1 MKSSRRILVLT
12 LSFGSGH
19 VRAARAVADELRRQE
34 PTADV
39 RVVDALEGARLA
51 FRACYAWPYWLMIRR
66 APKLWER
73 FFESRVARGDEG
85 TAPAWAFRRGCAH
98 VFRLIEEF
106 RPDTIVACEVAACE
120 LAALARRG
128 GLTSA
133 RVVAVITDH
142 DTEPVWVKPETDA
155 FAVADERVREQL
167 CSWGAREEAINVCG
181 IPTDAAFNVR
191 HDAKET
197 RRRHGINDDAP
208 VVLLMCG
215 GMGPARTDVVAKH
228 LCASGARVH
237 VVAVA
242 GRDVRALRRLFRI
255 KAEPPATLRVLGWT
269 DDVAALMQ
277 AASVL
282 VTKPGGLTTAEA
294 ALSSLPVVFF
304 DAIPGPERRNAARVV
319 EAGAGLLADSP
330 STAARAALSLLR
342 DEATRTR
349 MSRRAFE
356 LSSADATVNIA
367 RIALGE
373 SAVSEF
379 AGGGAFAR
387 SFARRMTA

>member
-1 MKSSRRILVLT
+1 MKARRMLVLT

-19 VRAARAVADELRRQE
+19 VTAARAVAEELRRRE
-34 PTADV
+34 PSADV
-39 RVVDALEGARLA
+39 RVVDALEGARLL

-85 TAPAWAFRRGCAH
+85 TAPAWAFRWGCAH
-98 VFRLIEEF
+98 VFKLIRDFQPE
-106 RPDTIVACEVAACE
+106 TIVACEVAACE
-120 LAALARRG
+120 LAALAKRE

-142 DTEPVWVKPETDA
+142 EAEPVWVKPEVAA
-155 FAVADERVREQL
+155 FTVADERVRGQL
-167 CSWGAREEAINVCG
+167 RSWGARGEAITVCG

-191 HDAKET
+191 HDAEET
-197 RRRHGINDDAP
+197 RRRHGIEDDAP
-208 VVLLMCG
+208 IVLLMCG

-228 LCASGARVH
+228 LCASGARVN

-242 GRDVRALRRLFRI
+242 GRDERERRRLSQV
-255 KAEPPATLRVLGWT
+255 KAAPHATLRVIGWA

-277 AASVL
+277 AASLL

-304 DAIPGPERRNAARVV
+304 DAIPGPERRNAARVAD
-319 EAGAGLLADSP
+319 AGAGLLADSP
-330 STAARAALSLLR
+330 EEAAASALSLLR
-342 DEATRTR
+342 DDTARRR
-349 MSRRAFE
+349 MAARALE
-356 LSSADATVNIA
+356 LSSADAAATVA
-367 RIALGE
+367 RVTLEEGAAVETVGE
-373 SAVSEF
+373 SA
-379 AGGGAFAR
+379 FAR
-387 SFARRMTA
+387 PVAERMTA

>member
-1 MKSSRRILVLT
+1 MKARRILVLT

-34 PTADV
+34 PAADV
-39 RVVDALEGARLA
+39 RVVDALEEARIA

-85 TAPAWAFRRGCAH
+85 TAPAWAFRWGCAH
-98 VFRLIEEF
+98 VFKLVAEF
-106 RPDTIVACEVAACE
+106 RPETIVACEVAACE
-120 LAALARRG
+120 LASLAGRE

-142 DTEPVWVKPETDA
+142 DAEPVWVKPEVDA
-155 FAVADERVREQL
+155 YAVADERVRQQL
-167 CSWGAREEAINVCG
+167 RSWRAHDERISVCG
-181 IPTDAAFNVR
+181 IPTDVAFNIQ
-191 HDAKET
+191 HDAEET
-197 RRRHGINDDAP
+197 RRRHGLDKGSPI
-208 VVLLMCG
+208 VLLMCG

-228 LCASGARVH
+228 LCASGERVQ

-242 GRDVRALRRLFRI
+242 GRDERARRRLSRI
-255 KAEPPATLRVLGWT
+255 KPEPPATLRVLGWT

-282 VTKPGGLTTAEA
+282 VTKPGGLTVAEA

-304 DAIPGPERRNAARVV
+304 DAIPGPELRNAARVA
-319 EAGAGLLADSP
+319 EAGAGVMTGSP
-330 STAARAALSLLR
+330 EEAARAALSLLR
-342 DEATRTR
+342 DEAAR
-349 MSRRAFE
+349 MRMAKRAFE
-356 LSSADATVNIA
+356 LSSVKAATAVA
-367 RIALGE
+367 RIVLGGRRVLR
-373 SAVSEF
+373 A
-379 AGGGAFAR
+379 ADGGAFAHEV
-387 SFARRMTA
+387 AERMTA

>member
-1 MKSSRRILVLT
+1 MKARRILVLT

-19 VRAARAVADELRRQE
+19 VTAARAVAEELRGQE
-34 PTADV
+34 PSADV
-39 RVVDALEGARLA
+39 RVVDALEGARLL

-98 VFRLIEEF
+98 VFRIIRDFQPE
-106 RPDTIVACEVAACE
+106 TIIACEVAACE
-120 LAALARRG
+120 LAALAKRE
-128 GLTSA
+128 GLTGA

-142 DTEPVWVKPETDA
+142 EAEPVWVKPEVES

-167 CSWGAREEAINVCG
+167 RSWGARGEAITVCG

-191 HDAKET
+191 HDAEET
-197 RRRHGINDDAP
+197 RRRHGINDHAP

-215 GMGPARTDVVAKH
+215 GMGPARLDVVARH
-228 LCASGARVH
+228 LCASGERLH

-242 GRDVRALRRLFRI
+242 GRDEKARRRLYKI
-255 KAEPPATLRVLGWT
+255 KAEPPATLGVLGWT

-277 AASVL
+277 AASLL

-304 DAIPGPERRNAARVV
+304 DAIPGPERRNAARVA
-319 EAGAGLLADSP
+319 EAGAGVLADSP
-330 STAARAALSLLR
+330 EEAARAALSLLR
-342 DEATRTR
+342 DETTRRR
-349 MSRRAFE
+349 MAGRAFE
-356 LSSADATVNIA
+356 LSSADAATTIA
-367 RIALGE
+367 RLALD
-373 SAVSEF
+373 
-379 AGGGAFAR
+379 AR
-387 SFARRMTA
+387 GVVGTVDDGTPAQIVAARMTA

>member
-19 VRAARAVADELRRQE
+19 VRAARAVADELRRQG

-39 RVVDALEGARLA
+39 GVVDALEVARLA
-51 FRACYAWPYWLMIRR
+51 FRACSAWPYWLMIRR

-98 VFRLIEEF
+98 VFKLVAEF

-120 LAALARRG
+120 LAALARRE
-128 GLTSA
+128 GLTRA

-142 DTEPVWVKPETDA
+142 DTEPVWVKPEMDA
-155 FAVADERVREQL
+155 YAVADERVGAQWR
-167 CSWGAREEAINVCG
+167 SWGAREEAIDVCG
-181 IPTDAAFNVR
+181 IPTDTVFSVR

-228 LCASGARVH
+228 VCASGERVH

-242 GRDVRALRRLFRI
+242 GRDVRALRRLSRI
-255 KAEPPATLRVLGWT
+255 NAEPPATLRVLGWT

-294 ALSSLPVVFF
+294 AISSLPVVFF

-330 STAARAALSLLR
+330 EDAARAALSLPR
-342 DEATRTR
+342 AEAALMR

-356 LSSADATVNIA
+356 LSSADATANIA

-373 SAVSEF
+373 
-379 AGGGAFAR
+379 R
-387 SFARRMTA
+387 D

>member
-1 MKSSRRILVLT
+1 
-12 LSFGSGH
+12 
-19 VRAARAVADELRRQE
+19 
-34 PTADV
+34 
-39 RVVDALEGARLA
+39 
-51 FRACYAWPYWLMIRR
+51 MIRR

-98 VFRLIEEF
+98 VFRLIEQF

-120 LAALARRG
+120 MAALARRE
-128 GLTSA
+128 GLTRA

-142 DTEPVWVKPETDA
+142 EAEPVWVKPEVNA
-155 FAVADERVREQL
+155 FAVADERVRKQL
-167 CSWGAREEAINVCG
+167 RSWGARGEVITVCG
-181 IPTDAAFNVR
+181 IPTDTVFSAR

-215 GMGPARTDVVAKH
+215 GMGPARTDIVAQRM
-228 LCASGARVH
+228 CASGERIH

-242 GRDVRALRRLFRI
+242 GRDARALRRLSQI
-255 KAEPPATLRVLGWT
+255 KAEPPASLRVLGWT

-330 STAARAALSLLR
+330 EEASRAALSLLR
-342 DEATRTR
+342 DEAARTR
-349 MSRRAFE
+349 MSKRAYE
-356 LSSADATVNIA
+356 LSSADATANIA

-373 SAVSEF
+373 GAVS
-379 AGGGAFAR
+379 GLVDGGAFAQ
-387 SFARRMTA
+387 SFAERMTA